1 MQKEINKVQNK
12 VPGGGYLL
20 LNKYST
26 FACFKIRHI
35 K

>member
-1 MQKEINKVQNK
+1 MQKEINAVQNK
-12 VPGGGYLL
+12 VPKVKRLL